1 MCFNVPLDD
10 QGQPE
15 VPEEQP
21 EKGREVSE
29 ALPEEALIAK
39 TSEAVRRAEEEA
51 AELHNEM
58 DARLAEIEKKAK
70 SAKQS
75 FAKSGVKA
83 EHRVGSGGV
92 EPGGQRGLGIGM
104 AVAMSI
110 LGLPIAGFFI
120 GVFIEMNGGSD
131 QVKVW
136 LGLGGAIAGIAH
148 GAWLAQK
155 LSK

>member
-1 MCFNVPLDD
+1 MDD

-15 VPEEQP
+15 VPEQKPGE
-21 EKGREVSE
+21 GREVPE
-29 ALPEEALIAK
+29 APLEEILIAK
-39 TSEAVRRAEEEA
+39 TSDAVRRAEEEA
-51 AELHNEM
+51 AELHSHM
-58 DARLAEIEKKAK
+58 DARLAEIERRAK

-75 FAKSGVKA
+75 FVKSGVKA
-83 EHRVGSGGV
+83 EHRIGEGGS

-120 GVFIEMNGGSD
+120 GLFIEMNGGSD
-131 QVKVW
+131 QFKVW
-136 LGLGGAIAGIAH
+136 LGLGGAVIGIAH

-155 LSK
+155 LS

>member
-1 MCFNVPLDD
+1 MDD

-15 VPEEQP
+15 VPNEQP
-21 EKGREVSE
+21 EKGREESE

-39 TSEAVRRAEEEA
+39 TSAAVKRAEEEA
-51 AELHNEM
+51 AELHSHM
-58 DARLAEIEKKAK
+58 DARIADIERKAK

-75 FAKSGVKA
+75 FVKAGMKA

-120 GVFIEMNGGSD
+120 GLFIEMNGGSD

-136 LGLGGAIAGIAH
+136 LGLGGAIVGIAH
-148 GAWLAQK
+148 GAWLAQRF
-155 LSK
+155 SK